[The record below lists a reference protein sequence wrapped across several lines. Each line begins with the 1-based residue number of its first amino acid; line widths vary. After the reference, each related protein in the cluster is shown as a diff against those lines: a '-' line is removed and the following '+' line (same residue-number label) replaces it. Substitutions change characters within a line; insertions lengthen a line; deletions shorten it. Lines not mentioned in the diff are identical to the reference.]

1 MGSGE
6 AADEGIFPRLRRRE
20 PAALEVL
27 VRQYG
32 PALRRAAYLFLG
44 RVDAAEDVTQET
56 FIAAWDRAPRAA
68 VDTQVRPWLFGILFN
83 RCRKYRRSFWR
94 RLRRE
99 KAAAERRDESTAA
112 SSPDEQLDGLLL
124 AMGRLSDDLRTVVIL
139 RFERDMSV
147 AETATALGVPE
158 GTIKSRTHAA
168 LKQLREYMRQQD
180 G

>member
-20 PAALEVL
+20 PAALEAL

-32 PALRRAAYLFLG
+32 PALRRAAYLYLG
-44 RVDAAEDVTQET
+44 RAEAAEDVTQET
-56 FIAAWDRAPRAA
+56 FIAAWDRACRSA

-83 RCRKYRRSFWR
+83 RCRKYRRSIWR

-99 KAAAERRDESTAA
+99 KAAAEQKQESVAGGHYDEKLA
-112 SSPDEQLDGLLL
+112 ELRQ
-124 AMGRLSDDLRTVVIL
+124 AMGRLSDDLRAVVVL

-147 AETATALGVPE
+147 AETAAALGVPE

-168 LKQLREYMRQQD
+168 VKQLREHMRRQD
-180 G
+180 A